1 MSRAKD
7 LATMIF
13 RCSAGYVRKAVARHL
28 PRGVMLDPHDL
39 HLPRW
44 INSIAVN

>member
-13 RCSAGYVRKAVARHL
+13 RCSAGYVRKPWHVIYSEPKMTGPL
-28 PRGVMLDPHDL
+28 TGGV
-39 HLPRW
+39 
-44 INSIAVN
+44 

>member
-13 RCSAGYVRKAVARHL
+13 RRSAGYVRKAVAA
-28 PRGVMLDPHDL
+28 GKV
-39 HLPRW
+39 
-44 INSIAVN
+44 V

>member
-13 RCSAGYVRKAVARHL
+13 RCSAGYVIRRRTLCEEGSVKRIEPISPERA
-28 PRGVMLDPHDL
+28 P
-39 HLPRW
+39 
-44 INSIAVN
+44 

>member
-13 RCSAGYVRKAVARHL
+13 RRSAGYVREALARHVEL
-28 PRGVMLDPHDL
+28 GVTLGSAPKT
-39 HLPRW
+39 R
-44 INSIAVN
+44 